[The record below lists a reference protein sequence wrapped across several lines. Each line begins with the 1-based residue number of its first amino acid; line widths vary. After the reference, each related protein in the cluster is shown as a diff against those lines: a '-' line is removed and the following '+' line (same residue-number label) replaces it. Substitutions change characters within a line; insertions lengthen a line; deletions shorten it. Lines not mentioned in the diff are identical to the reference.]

1 MSDTGRE
8 GRQGELALV
17 VAVAGGVWTEPS
29 ALRGRRIV
37 NLGGASDPRGRPL
50 GIGRAGGRGDGIGS
64 RMLAGDVVEEGM
76 ALELVGVGAGV
87 GVRLVTTEG
96 VGGGNG

>member
-17 VAVAGGVWTEPS
+17 AGVVGDARVGPS
-29 ALRGRRIV
+29 ALCGVTHFDGWVPGGIGIE
-37 NLGGASDPRGRPL
+37 LG

-64 RMLAGDVVEEGM
+64 RNLAGVAVEEGV
-76 ALELVGVGAGV
+76 ALAMVGVGAGV

-96 VGGGNG
+96 VGGGIG

>member
-1 MSDTGRE
+1 MLDTGRE

-17 VAVAGGVWTEPS
+17 MGVVGDARIEPS
-29 ALRGRRIV
+29 ELCGVTNFDSRIP
-37 NLGGASDPRGRPL
+37 GGIGVVPG

-64 RMLAGDVVEEGM
+64 RDLAGVAVEEGM
-76 ALELVGVGAGV
+76 ALEIVGVGAGV

-96 VGGGNG
+96 VGGGIG

>member
-1 MSDTGRE
+1 M
-8 GRQGELALV
+8 V

-64 RMLAGDVVEEGM
+64 RMLAGVAVEEGV
-76 ALELVGVGAGV
+76 ALETVGVGAGA

>member
-17 VAVAGGVWTEPS
+17 TGMVGDARVELS
-29 ALRGRRIV
+29 ALCGVTHFDGWVPGGIGIE
-37 NLGGASDPRGRPL
+37 LG

-64 RMLAGDVVEEGM
+64 RKLAGVAVEGGM
-76 ALELVGVGAGV
+76 ALEMVGVGAGA

-96 VGGGNG
+96 VGGGIG

>member
-1 MSDTGRE
+1 M
-8 GRQGELALV
+8 V
-17 VAVAGGVWTEPS
+17 VAVAGGVRTEPS
-29 ALRGRRIV
+29 AL
-37 NLGGASDPRGRPL
+37 RGRPL

-64 RMLAGDVVEEGM
+64 RMLAGVAVEEGV
-76 ALELVGVGAGV
+76 ALETVGVGAGA

>member
-1 MSDTGRE
+1 MI
-8 GRQGELALV
+8 
-17 VAVAGGVWTEPS
+17 VAVVGGVRIEPS

-64 RMLAGDVVEEGM
+64 RMLAGVAVEGGL
-76 ALELVGVGAGV
+76 ALEMVGVGVGA

-96 VGGGNG
+96 VGGGIG

>member
-17 VAVAGGVWTEPS
+17 VAVAGGVRTEPS
-29 ALRGRRIV
+29 AL
-37 NLGGASDPRGRPL
+37 RGRPL

-64 RMLAGDVVEEGM
+64 RNLVGDVVEEGM

-87 GVRLVTTEG
+87 GVKLVTTEG
-96 VGGGNG
+96 VGGGIG

>member
-17 VAVAGGVWTEPS
+17 AGVVGDAWVEPS
-29 ALRGRRIV
+29 ALCGVTHFDGWVPGGIGIE
-37 NLGGASDPRGRPL
+37 LG

-64 RMLAGDVVEEGM
+64 RNLAGVAVEEGV
-76 ALELVGVGAGV
+76 ALAMVGVGAGV
-87 GVRLVTTEG
+87 GVRLVTAEG
-96 VGGGNG
+96 VGGGIG